1 MITCLQRIVS
11 LSLVALAAFTW
22 LAPPAHAAEQAEAKK
37 PNILFIMS
45 DDHAF
50 QAISAYPGAINKTPN
65 IDRIAK
71 EGMRFDHCYVTNS
84 ICGPARAV
92 ILTGKYSHLNGFYD
106 NKTPRFDGSQMTYPK
121 LLQKAGYQTAVV
133 GKWHLGSEPTGFD
146 YFNVLRGQGPYY
158 NPNMRTSD
166 GPKKYEGHTS
176 EIITDIA
183 LEWLQEKR
191 DPNKPFLLMYQHK
204 APHRNWMPAPKYLN
218 KYDDVTFEEP
228 ETMWDDYKNRASGAR
243 DQDMTISKT
252 MNMHDLKV
260 AKQRGLTP
268 EQQKVWDAAYGPK
281 NKAFEAA
288 NLEGKEL
295 TRWKFQRYIKDY
307 LRCID
312 SVDEGV
318 GQVLDY
324 LDENNLTDNTLVIY
338 SSDQGFYLGEHGW
351 FDKRWMYEE
360 SFRTPLLVRW
370 PGHVRPG
377 TVSDSLVMNLD
388 FPETMLA
395 AAGVEVP
402 QEMQGLS
409 LLPILEND
417 GKTPKDWPREA
428 LYYHYYEF
436 PGAHSV
442 PRHYGV
448 FDGRYKLI
456 NYYQLD
462 EWELFDLQE
471 DPNEMNSVYGDP
483 EYAEV
488 QAKMHEKLK
497 ELREKYK
504 DDTPREGE
512 KY

>member
-1 MITCLQRIVS
+1 MTCCSRYFAALFLIAMAIVPCLDRS
-11 LSLVALAAFTW
+11 AQAADE
-22 LAPPAHAAEQAEAKK
+22 AAAKK
-37 PNILFIMS
+37 PNIVFMMS

-50 QAISAYPGAINKTPN
+50 QALSAYPGAINSTPN
-65 IDRIAK
+65 IDRIAQ

-106 NKTPRFDGSQMTYPK
+106 NKTPRFDGSQLTFPK
-121 LLQKAGYQTAVV
+121 LLQQAGYQTAMI

-146 YFNVLRGQGPYY
+146 YFNVLKGQGPYY
-158 NPNMRTSD
+158 NPQMRTSD

-176 EIITDIA
+176 EIITDLA

-191 DPNKPFLLMYQHK
+191 DPSKPFLLMYQHK

-228 ETMWDDYKNRASGAR
+228 ANMWDDYSNRASGAH

-252 MNMHDLKV
+252 MTPYDLKLV
-260 AKQRGLTP
+260 KQRGLTP
-268 EQQKVWDAAYGPK
+268 EQEKVWNAAYAPK
-281 NKAFEAA
+281 NKAFQEA
-288 NLEGKEL
+288 NLKGKEL
-295 TRWKFQRYIKDY
+295 VRWKFQRYIKDY

-324 LDENNLTDNTLVIY
+324 LDETGLTENTLVIY

-370 PGHVRPG
+370 PGHVKPG
-377 TVSDSLVMNLD
+377 TVSDALVMNLD

-395 AAGVEVP
+395 AAGVKIP
-402 QEMQGLS
+402 SDMQGLS

-417 GKTPKDWPREA
+417 GKTPKDWPRKE

-456 NYYQLD
+456 NYYQLG

-471 DPNEMNSVYGDP
+471 DPSEMNSVYDKP

-488 QAKMHEKLK
+488 QAKMHQKLK
-497 ELREKYK
+497 EQRAKYQ
-504 DDTPREGE
+504 DDTPRAGE

>member
-1 MITCLQRIVS
+1 MTTPLRPLFQTLLLALPLLGWLVS
-11 LSLVALAAFTW
+11 DVNAAD
-22 LAPPAHAAEQAEAKK
+22 QAGKK
-37 PNILFIMS
+37 PNIVFIMS

-92 ILTGKYSHLNGFYD
+92 ILTGKFSHLNGFYD
-106 NKTPRFDGSQMTYPK
+106 NKTPKFDGSQMTYPK
-121 LLQKAGYQTAVV
+121 LLQKAGYQTAVI
-133 GKWHLGSEPTGFD
+133 GKWHLGTEPTGFD

-158 NPNMRTSD
+158 NPQMRTSD

-176 EIITDIA
+176 EIITDLA
-183 LEWLQEKR
+183 LNWLDEKR
-191 DPNKPFLLMYQHK
+191 DPNKPFLLVYQHK
-204 APHRNWMPAPKYLN
+204 APHRNWMPAPKYLD
-218 KYDDVTFEEP
+218 KYNDVEFAEP
-228 ETMWDDYKNRASGAR
+228 ETMWDDYSNRASGAKN
-243 DQDMTISKT
+243 QDMTISKT
-252 MNMHDLKV
+252 MTPHDLKL
-260 AKQRGLTP
+260 APQRGLTP
-268 EQQKVWDAAYGPK
+268 AQKKVWDAAYGPK
-281 NKAFEAA
+281 NKAFEDAQ
-288 NLEGKEL
+288 LEGKDL
-295 TRWKFQRYIKDY
+295 VRWKFQRYIKDY

-318 GQVLDY
+318 GKVLDY
-324 LDENNLTDNTLVIY
+324 LDDNDLTDNTMVIY
-338 SSDQGFYLGEHGW
+338 TSDQGFYLGEHGW

-360 SFRTPLLVRW
+360 SFRTPLMVRW
-370 PGHVRPG
+370 PGHIKPG
-377 TVSDSLVMNLD
+377 TVSESLVMNLD

-395 AAGVEVP
+395 AAGVDIPED
-402 QEMQGLS
+402 MQGLNI
-409 LLPILEND
+409 LPILEGD
-417 GKTPKDWPREA
+417 GTTPQDWPRDA

-456 NYYQLD
+456 NYYQLG

-471 DPNEMNSVYGDP
+471 DPNEMNSVYGKPD
-483 EYAEV
+483 YAEV
-488 QAKMHEKLK
+488 QTKMHEKLK
-497 ELREKYK
+497 ELRKQYQ
-504 DDTPREGE
+504 DDTPRENG